1 MVGFLLLILGGHVP
15 QRQPEPSAP
24 VDALHIADWK
34 LWLTESSAITLPE
47 ATTVNPWQAPL
58 PAAVAARFQEE
69 RPSLYWTRTSLDLI
83 VKYQVNPLRAARVL
97 SLLHAAMHDAL
108 VRAVRWGGNEHI
120 AWVAVH
126 RSASVTLADLFPYE
140 PAERFEAK
148 GLVAAAVFAKSDPE
162 EALVMWA
169 IGGEVARDAAARARS
184 DGSDRV
190 WPLDRRPP
198 PGPGRWR
205 PTPPINSYNPLE
217 ALAGEWRPWVLPN
230 GAAVEPPAP
239 VPYDSPAFWKEVEE
253 VKRVTDSLTP
263 TQKAIAETW
272 NLDRGTVTPAGVWN
286 LKAAELAGEQK
297 LSAPET
303 VRVFAALNVAM
314 MDAFIA
320 CWYAKYKWW
329 TVRPIS
335 VIRDRYNPEL
345 RSYLITPPFPSY
357 VSGHASASGA
367 AEVVLARFFPGN
379 ADWLRAQAEEA
390 ALSRL
395 FGGIHYK
402 SDNEAGLELGRE
414 VGRRVVQHVFGP
426 DPAGL

>member
-1 MVGFLLLILGGHVP
+1 MLNLVFLILGSHFVSP
-15 QRQPEPSAP
+15 QAESSARA
-24 VDALHIADWK
+24 DALSIADWQV
-34 LWLTESSAITLPE
+34 WLAEAGSNLPKPTG
-47 ATTVNPWQAPL
+47 ASPWQASL
-58 PAAVAARFQEE
+58 PQASRARLQED

-83 VKYQVNPLRAARVL
+83 VKYQLNPLRASRVL
-97 SLLHAAMHDAL
+97 ALLHAAMHDAL
-108 VRAVRWGGNEHI
+108 VRGARGGEDERI

-126 RSASVTLADLFPYE
+126 RAASLTLADLFPQE

-148 GLVAAAVFAKSDPE
+148 GLVAAAVVAESDPDK
-162 EALVMWA
+162 ALVMWA

-190 WPLDRRPP
+190 WPLDSRPAP
-198 PGPGRWR
+198 APGRWR
-205 PTPPINSYNPLE
+205 PTPPINSFNPLE
-217 ALAGEWRPWVLPN
+217 PLAGEWQRWVLPR
-230 GAAVEPPAP
+230 GDAVEPPEP
-239 VPYDSPAFWKEVEE
+239 VPYDSPTFWKEVEE
-253 VKRVTDSLTP
+253 VKRIADSLTP
-263 TQKAIAETW
+263 AHKAVAEAW

-286 LKAAELAGEQK
+286 LKAADLARDRK

-303 VRVFAALNVAM
+303 ARLFAALNVAM

-320 CWYAKYKWW
+320 CWHAKYKWW

-335 VIRDRYNPEL
+335 VIRDRYDPGFL
-345 RSYLITPPFPSY
+345 SHLITPSFPSY

-367 AEVVLARFFPGN
+367 AEVVLARFFPEK

-395 FGGIHYK
+395 LGGIHYG

-414 VGRRVVQHVFGP
+414 VGRRVVQHIFGK
-426 DPAGL
+426 